1 MHNGWLALFS
11 FSIADFL
18 SQETQMKRSKP
29 TLQENVSSHERLAE
43 ESSWCSVVL
52 SNVRMRTQLEN
63 ITSLQCRAGVKQS
76 YIKDKLY
83 ISHPLTFKLSLLLC

>member
-11 FSIADFL
+11 FSIVDFL
-18 SQETQMKRSKP
+18 SQETQMKRSKL
-29 TLQENVSSHERLAE
+29 TLQENVSRHELLAE
-43 ESSWCSVVL
+43 ESSWCFVL

-63 ITSLQCRAGVKQS
+63 IPLLQCRAGVKQS

-83 ISHPLTFKLSLLLC
+83 ISHPLTFKLSSLIY

>member
-1 MHNGWLALFS
+1 
-11 FSIADFL
+11 
-18 SQETQMKRSKP
+18 MKRSKP
-29 TLQENVSSHERLAE
+29 TLQENVSSYELLAE
-43 ESSWCSVVL
+43 ESSWCSVL

-83 ISHPLTFKLSLLLC
+83 ISHPLSFKLSLLLC